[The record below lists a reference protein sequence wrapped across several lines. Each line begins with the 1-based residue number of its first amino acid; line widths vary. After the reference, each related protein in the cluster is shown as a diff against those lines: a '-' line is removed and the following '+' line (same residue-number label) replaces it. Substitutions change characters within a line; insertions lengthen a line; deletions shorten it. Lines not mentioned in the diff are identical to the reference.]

1 MGRKRIES
9 ETTSLIPLDNS
20 TTELFKSFKPAPA
33 LYMSYIPSFFT
44 TASLPFKNVNKTTF
58 TRKGSQGVTLTLTS
72 PTNVPFGKFGRL
84 LRSYDSCGSF
94 KRKKRA
100 GDD

>member
-9 ETTSLIPLDNS
+9 ESTSLIPIDNS
-20 TTELFKSFKPAPA
+20 TTELFQSFKNETHTPA

-72 PTNVPFGKFGRL
+72 LHPL
-84 LRSYDSCGSF
+84 LCSC
-94 KRKKRA
+94 
-100 GDD
+100 